1 MDWKHVM
8 RAWGKTLNGE
18 KPSLSIEIT
27 RECPLRCTGCYAY
40 EDNHVGAGLNLR
52 QLQDKK
58 GEALVKGILQIAD
71 EYRPLHLTL
80 VGGDPLVRFRELCV
94 VLPLLAQRGIHV
106 QVVTSAFREIPREW
120 AEIPRLNLVVSVDGL
135 REEHDIRRRPATY
148 DRILKNIIGHHIS
161 IHCTITGQMMKRKG
175 YLDDFLA
182 FWTPRPEIKRVW
194 FSIFTPQKGATDPE
208 ILSPGE
214 RLQTVHELLRLRS
227 LYAKLDM
234 NEHVIQEFLK
244 PPASPEECIFAQT
257 THTIS
262 ADLKSKI
269 VPCQFGGQPD
279 CSQCGCLASMGLAAV
294 GHHAIGMGMT
304 AGDVYRISAAV
315 GKSVMGRKRAA

>member
-1 MDWKHVM
+1 
-8 RAWGKTLNGE
+8 
-18 KPSLSIEIT
+18 
-27 RECPLRCTGCYAY
+27 
-40 EDNHVGAGLNLR
+40 VGAGLNLR

-58 GEALVKGILQIAD
+58 GEALVNGIIQIVD
-71 EYRPLHLTL
+71 EYRPLHLSL

-94 VLPLLAQRGIHV
+94 LLPLLARRGIHV
-106 QVVTSAFREIPREW
+106 QVVTSAFREIPKEW
-120 AEIPRLNLVVSVDGL
+120 ADIPRLNLVVSIDGL
-135 REEHDIRRRPATY
+135 QPEHDIRRRPATY
-148 DRILKNIIGHHIS
+148 DRILKNITGHHIS

-175 YLDDFLA
+175 YLEDFLA
-182 FWTPRPEIKRVW
+182 FWTPRSEIKRVW
-194 FSIFTPQKGATDPE
+194 FSIFTPQKAATDPE

-214 RLQTVHELLRLRS
+214 RVQTVNELLRLRT

-234 NEHVIQEFLK
+234 NELVIKEFLK

-257 THTIS
+257 THTVS
-262 ADLKSKI
+262 ADLKTKI

-294 GHHAIGMGMT
+294 GHHPIGMGMT

-315 GKSVMGRKRAA
+315 GKAVGRGKGAA